1 MKPSIVKPMS
11 LNAKM
16 LVGSLAL
23 GVLIVAIG
31 ALAVHMSHA
40 IARSSTAIL
49 VENVSSLKA
58 AEELE
63 IALLDQKGIVG
74 SYLLDGDEKWLRLL
88 EEKRKKYDEWFARA
102 KDVALTG
109 HEQRILERIRL
120 LYQEY
125 DRLRFQVIR
134 LAQEGSRFAAQQLL
148 LNRVREIVESLYD
161 ACEEL
166 LFFNEQLIAE
176 SQKKSQQQLTWFQAV
191 LWSSIAVAIVLGL
204 LGGWM
209 VARGMT
215 KRLVQSEKLASLG
228 HMAGL
233 VAHEVRNP
241 LTSIKMRVHSLQ
253 EELAAS
259 VSSQDDVTVIR
270 QEIERLER
278 IVQNFLDLV
287 RLPEP
292 NIQPLSLHE
301 VVERS
306 VELLK
311 PNFEEHAIQVT
322 INWPEALPNVQGD
335 AEQLEQVFLNLLLN
349 AIQAMPEG
357 GAIELTASWIKG
369 RTEMD
374 GSIEVAVSDTGPG
387 IPKALRDKIFDPFF
401 TTKAN
406 GIGLGLSLAKKVVEQ
421 HQGAIEVQDRNGSGT
436 AVTIRLPA
444 KQPVEAIV

>member
-1 MKPSIVKPMS
+1 MRSKPFS
-11 LNAKM
+11 LNAQM
-16 LVGSLAL
+16 LAGSLTLGAL
-23 GVLIVAIG
+23 VVAIG
-31 ALAVHMSHA
+31 VLAVQMSHTV
-40 IARSSTAIL
+40 ARSSRAIL
-49 VENVSSLKA
+49 AENVSSLKA

-63 IALLDQKGIVG
+63 IALLDQKGVVG
-74 SYLLDGDEKWLRLL
+74 SYLLDGDDKWLRLL
-88 EEKRKKYDEWFARA
+88 DEKRKKYDEWFARA
-102 KDVALTG
+102 KEVALTE
-109 HEQRILERIRL
+109 HEQRILERIRR

-134 LAQEGSRFAAQQLL
+134 LAQDGSRFAAQQLL
-148 LNRVREIVESLYD
+148 LNRVREMVEQLYE

-176 SQKKSQQQLTWFQAV
+176 SQKKSQQQLTWFQTV
-191 LWSSIAVAIVLGL
+191 LWSSIAVAIFLGL

-241 LTSIKMRVHSLQ
+241 LTAIKMRVHSLQ

-259 VSSQDDVTVIR
+259 VSSQDDVEVIR

-292 NIQPLSLHE
+292 NIQPLFLHE
-301 VVERS
+301 VATRAVK
-306 VELLK
+306 LLK
-311 PNFEEHAIQVT
+311 PNLEEHAIRVT
-322 INWPEALPNVQGD
+322 INWPETLPNVQGD

-349 AIQAMPEG
+349 ASQAMPEG
-357 GAIELTASWIKG
+357 GAIEMTASWIKS

-374 GSIEVAVSDTGPG
+374 GSIEVAVSDTGSG
-387 IPKALRDKIFDPFF
+387 IPQEVRDKIFDPFF

-421 HQGAIEVQDRNGSGT
+421 HHGVIDVRDRDGSGT
-436 AVTIRLPA
+436 TVTIRLPA
-444 KQPVEAIV
+444 KQPVEAIA

>member
-1 MKPSIVKPMS
+1 MKLSIVKPVS

-16 LVGSLAL
+16 LAGSLTL
-23 GVLIVAIG
+23 GALIVAIG

-49 VENVSSLKA
+49 AENVSSLKA

-88 EEKRKKYDEWFARA
+88 EEKRKKYDEWFTRA

-109 HEQRILERIRL
+109 HEQRILERIRI

-125 DRLRFQVIR
+125 DRLRFHVIR
-134 LAQEGSRFAAQQLL
+134 LAQDGSRFAAQQLL
-148 LNRVREIVESLYD
+148 LNRVRELVEQLYD

-191 LWSSIAVAIVLGL
+191 LWSSIAVAIFLGL

-209 VARGMT
+209 VTRSMT

-241 LTSIKMRVHSLQ
+241 LTAIKMRVHSLQ

-259 VSSQDDVTVIR
+259 VSSQDDVEVIR

-301 VVERS
+301 VVERAA
-306 VELLK
+306 ELLK
-311 PNFEEHAIQVT
+311 PNFEEHAIRVT
-322 INWPEALPNVQGD
+322 INWPETLPSIQGD
-335 AEQLEQVFLNLLLN
+335 AEQLEQVFLNLFLN

-357 GAIELTASWIKG
+357 GAIGIAASWVKG
-369 RTEMD
+369 RTEPD
-374 GSIEVAVSDTGPG
+374 GSIEVAVNDTGPG

-421 HQGAIEVQDRNGSGT
+421 HQGVIEVQDRNGSGT

-444 KQPVEAIV
+444 KQPIEAIA

>member
-1 MKPSIVKPMS
+1 MKLSIVKPVS

-16 LVGSLAL
+16 LAGSLTL
-23 GVLIVAIG
+23 GALIVAIG
-31 ALAVHMSHA
+31 ALAVHMSHT

-88 EEKRKKYDEWFARA
+88 EEKRRKYDEWFARA

-134 LAQEGSRFAAQQLL
+134 LAQDGSRFAAQQLL
-148 LNRVREIVESLYD
+148 LNRVRELVDQLYD

-191 LWSSIAVAIVLGL
+191 LWSSIAVAIFLGL

-241 LTSIKMRVHSLQ
+241 LTAIKMRVHSLQ

-259 VSSQDDVTVIR
+259 VSSQDDVEVIR

-292 NIQPLSLHE
+292 RVQPLSLNE
-301 VVERS
+301 VITRA

-311 PNFEEHAIQVT
+311 PNFEEHAVRVT
-322 INWPEALPNVQGD
+322 IAWPGTLPSVQGD

-349 AIQAMPEG
+349 AVQAMSEG
-357 GAIELTASWIKG
+357 GAIEIAASWVKG
-369 RTEMD
+369 RTETD
-374 GSIEVAVSDTGPG
+374 GSIEIAVSDTGPG

-421 HQGAIEVQDRNGSGT
+421 HQGVIEVQDRNGSGT

-444 KQPVEAIV
+444 KQPVEALA

>member
-1 MKPSIVKPMS
+1 MRLFIVKPFS

-16 LVGSLAL
+16 LAGSLTLGAL
-23 GVLIVAIG
+23 IAAIG
-31 ALAVHMSHA
+31 ALAVHMSHT

-49 VENVSSLKA
+49 AENVSSLKA

-102 KDVALTG
+102 KEVALTAQ
-109 HEQRILERIRL
+109 EQRILERIRQ

-134 LAQEGSRFAAQQLL
+134 LSQDSSRFAAQQLL
-148 LNRVREIVESLYD
+148 LNRVRELVDQLYE

-176 SQKKSQQQLTWFQAV
+176 SQQKSQQKLTWFQAV
-191 LWSSIAVAIVLGL
+191 LWSSIAVAILLGL

-209 VARGMT
+209 VARGVT

-241 LTSIKMRVHSLQ
+241 LTAIKMRVHSLQ

-259 VSSQDDVTVIR
+259 VSSQDDVEVIR

-301 VVERS
+301 IIKRT
-306 VELLK
+306 VELLR
-311 PNFEEHAIQVT
+311 PNFEEHAISVT
-322 INWPEALPNVQGD
+322 VNWPETLPSVQGD

-357 GAIELTASWIKG
+357 GAIELAASWIKG

-421 HQGAIEVQDRNGSGT
+421 HQGVIEVQDRDGAGT
-436 AVTIRLPA
+436 TVTIRLPA
-444 KQPVEAIV
+444 KQPIEAIA

>member
-1 MKPSIVKPMS
+1 MKLSIVKPVS

-16 LVGSLAL
+16 LAGSLTL
-23 GVLIVAIG
+23 GALIVAIG
-31 ALAVHMSHA
+31 ALAVHMSHT

-88 EEKRKKYDEWFARA
+88 EEKRRKYDEWFARA

-134 LAQEGSRFAAQQLL
+134 LAQDGSRFAAQQLL
-148 LNRVREIVESLYD
+148 LNRVRELVDQLYD

-191 LWSSIAVAIVLGL
+191 LWSSIAVAIFLGL

-241 LTSIKMRVHSLQ
+241 LTAIKMRVHSLQ

-259 VSSQDDVTVIR
+259 VSSQDDVEVIR

-292 NIQPLSLHE
+292 RVQPLSLNE
-301 VVERS
+301 VVTRA

-311 PNFEEHAIQVT
+311 PNFEEHAVRVT
-322 INWPEALPNVQGD
+322 IAWPGTLPSVQGD

-349 AIQAMPEG
+349 AVQAMPEG
-357 GAIELTASWIKG
+357 GAIEITASWVKG
-369 RTEMD
+369 RTETD
-374 GSIEVAVSDTGPG
+374 GSIEIAVSDTGPG

-421 HQGAIEVQDRNGSGT
+421 HQGVIEVQDRNGSGA

-444 KQPVEAIV
+444 KQPVEALA